1 MSLHRWA
8 QVSKELLE
16 QGPAIVWLPC
26 EEAYQNRAEL
36 ADAVN
41 AYPDIAFGVVFPR
54 VAWDRERDELRKQLA
69 ALREIGVTQALL
81 GHIGWGLSRRR
92 RRLSAGCRRCAT

>member
-1 MSLHRWA
+1 M
-8 QVSKELLE
+8 E

-81 GHIGWGLSRRR
+81 GTSASWGWRGSLALCPEGTLGWGW
-92 RRLSAGCRRCAT
+92 